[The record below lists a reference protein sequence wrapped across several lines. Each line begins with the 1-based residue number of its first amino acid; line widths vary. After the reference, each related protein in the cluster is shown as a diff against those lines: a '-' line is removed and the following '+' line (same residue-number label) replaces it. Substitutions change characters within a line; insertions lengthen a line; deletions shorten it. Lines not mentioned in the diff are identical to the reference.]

1 MIFACYA
8 GTGKTTAASLRTDT
22 LDFLLAPYKYRLP
35 FAGDLTY
42 KEREEQ
48 KATEQDFF
56 DIQYPLKYVEA
67 LKPYM
72 DQYTYILIPTDPNVL
87 DCLDEEV
94 IPYILILPDFQIP
107 EMKKIYEERYKRR
120 GNNERFLSIFIGQW
134 ERWMRGLSV
143 RKRPYITLEENEYVS
158 DILERFL

>member
-1 MIFACYA
+1 MSQPFLICPY
-8 GTGKTTAASLRTDT
+8 DT
-22 LDFLLAPYKYRLP
+22 YLFPQ
-35 FAGDLTY
+35 
-42 KEREEQ
+42 E
-48 KATEQDFF
+48 
-56 DIQYPLKYVEA
+56 LK
-67 LKPYM
+67 
-72 DQYTYILIPTDPNVL
+72 
-87 DCLDEEV
+87 
-94 IPYILILPDFQIP
+94 IPYISILPDFQIP